1 MTQGEVLQLLRDALF
16 TGLML
21 SAPLLLASVIVGL
34 VIAVFQAATQ
44 VNEQTMTFVPK
55 IIALALV
62 LVAIGPWM
70 MNTIIDF
77 VNRLMTDV
85 LTYIK

>member
-62 LVAIGPWM
+62 LVAIGQWM